1 MKLNSV
7 NMDLWSTNYFEIVKN
22 IDKSRSSVVRL
33 IQKLRKE
40 GKIKRVGSN
49 KTGFWEVIESN
60 KKKDLRELKGKI
72 RFADDYDYKKMRTGK

>member
-1 MKLNSV
+1 
-7 NMDLWSTNYFEIVKN
+7 MDLWSTNYFEIVKN

-60 KKKDLRELKGKI
+60 KMKDLRELKGKI

>member
-1 MKLNSV
+1 VKLNLV

-60 KKKDLRELKGKI
+60 KMKDLRELKGKI

>member
-1 MKLNSV
+1 
-7 NMDLWSTNYFEIVKN
+7 MDLWSTNYFEIVKN

-49 KTGFWEVIESN
+49 KTGFWEVIENN

-72 RFADDYDYKKMRTGK
+72 KFADDYDYKKMRTGK

>member
-1 MKLNSV
+1 
-7 NMDLWSTNYFEIVKN
+7 MDLWSTNYFEIVKN

>member
-1 MKLNSV
+1 
-7 NMDLWSTNYFEIVKN
+7 MDLWSTNYFEIVKN

-49 KTGFWEVIESN
+49 KTGFWEVIENN
-60 KKKDLRELKGKI
+60 KMKDLRELKGKI